1 MLFAFF
7 NEVAIIG
14 QLSGSLFERRLP
26 HGFLV
31 SHFGV
36 LNHLVRMGD
45 GKTPL
50 ELARVMQV
58 PKTTMTHTLAGLE
71 KAALVT
77 LQPNPRDGRSK
88 CVTLTDAGRAFRD
101 QAIARLAPDL
111 QAIAQSIPP
120 ARVAEVMPVLAEIR
134 GWLDAERDG

>member
-7 NEVAIIG
+7 NEVSIIG

-36 LNHLVRMGD
+36 LNHLARMGD

-50 ELARVMQV
+50 G
-58 PKTTMTHTLAGLE
+58 TG
-71 KAALVT
+71 
-77 LQPNPRDGRSK
+77 PRDPG
-88 CVTLTDAGRAFRD
+88 
-101 QAIARLAPDL
+101 ARRP
-111 QAIAQSIPP
+111 
-120 ARVAEVMPVLAEIR
+120 R
-134 GWLDAERDG
+134 